1 VSFRGRLRLFF
12 ALIVIVPMIALGV
25 VLFTLTERT
34 ETREADAAIDTAA
47 RTALALHGDQMD
59 AARPALGRVAADAR
73 LQSAILRGRIGA
85 ARQRMRE
92 LVRADVV
99 SIELWSAPRRRLA
112 HAGSGAAVAW
122 RGSELL
128 GRGDKPSATLFVSV
142 TRAGALARRIEHL
155 TELEVAVFRGRRQL
169 ASTLARGRGLEP
181 PASGRSADIDL
192 AGHSYRARGVR
203 VDESAGPPVDLAVLR
218 PAAPFAD
225 HLADNRLLI
234 AGFLTLFVLSALAST
249 TLVSRALTGQ
259 IATLLAAA
267 RRLSR
272 GDFRQPVPVE
282 GNDEFAQ
289 LAREFND
296 MSEQLEAKIEEVER
310 KRQELEETIRRVG
323 DALATGLD
331 RHGLVALAVR
341 QAVDACE
348 AEAGRAL
355 PLARGAFAPSEVGSV
370 DGELERVIEAA
381 ERDVFVVRPDVGQ
394 ELLGALEGDERAE
407 RTRRAV
413 SVEAGGAHALSI
425 GLRSLVDGPEYLGAI
440 SIARHGERFTREE
453 EELLEYLAGQAVV
466 SIENASL
473 HETVERQAVTDE
485 LTGLAN
491 IRAFLSVIDRELE
504 RSRRFES
511 PLGLLMMDLD
521 DFKLVNDTYGHQQG
535 DEVLAQV
542 AGVLRDLSRE
552 LDTPARYG
560 GEEMAVVLPQTG
572 VEGAEML
579 AERIREAVE
588 ALRVPRVRGG
598 GVLSVTASFGV
609 ASVPDA
615 AVDRDT
621 LIAAAD
627 AALYRAKSGG
637 KNRVERALTLTPEP
651 SSRPR

>member
-1 VSFRGRLRLFF
+1 
-12 ALIVIVPMIALGV
+12 
-25 VLFTLTERT
+25 
-34 ETREADAAIDTAA
+34 
-47 RTALALHGDQMD
+47 
-59 AARPALGRVAADAR
+59 
-73 LQSAILRGRIGA
+73 
-85 ARQRMRE
+85 
-92 LVRADVV
+92 
-99 SIELWSAPRRRLA
+99 
-112 HAGSGAAVAW
+112 
-122 RGSELL
+122 
-128 GRGDKPSATLFVSV
+128 
-142 TRAGALARRIEHL
+142 
-155 TELEVAVFRGRRQL
+155 VAVFRGRRRL
-169 ASTLARGRGLEP
+169 ASTLPRAASVAP
-181 PASGRSADIDL
+181 PSPGASADIDV
-192 AGHSYRARGVR
+192 AGQSYRGRVVR
-203 VDESAGPPVDLAVLR
+203 FDELAGPPVDVAILR
-218 PAAPFAD
+218 PAAPFAN
-225 HLADNRLLI
+225 HLADDRLLI
-234 AGFLTLFVLSALAST
+234 AGFLTLFVLLALASAT
-249 TLVSRALTGQ
+249 FVSRALTGQ

-272 GDFRQPVPVE
+272 GDFQQLVPVE

-289 LAREFND
+289 LGREFND

-348 AEAGRAL
+348 AEVGRAL

-370 DGELERVIEAA
+370 EGELEQVIEAA
-381 ERDVFVVRPDVGQ
+381 ERHVFVVRPDVGQ
-394 ELLGALEGDERAE
+394 ELLGALEGDESAE

-413 SVEAGGAHALSI
+413 SAQAGSAHALSI

-440 SIARHGERFTREE
+440 SIARHGEPFAREE

-491 IRAFLSVIDRELE
+491 VRAFTSTLDRELE
-504 RSRRFES
+504 RSRRFEA

-542 AGVLRDLSRE
+542 AGVLRDHSRE

-598 GVLSVTASFGV
+598 GVLRVTASFGV

-615 AVDRDT
+615 ASDRDS
-621 LIAAAD
+621 LVAAAD
-627 AALYRAKSGG
+627 AALYRAKRGG
-637 KNRVERALTLTPEP
+637 KNRVERALTLMSEP
-651 SSRPR
+651 SSPPR